1 MKLSIAGGRL
11 TRAVPSILCVLAAL
25 GGCALVG
32 CAVEAGT
39 SSPSASPADASSSDH
54 HWVVWV
60 DSERAGYLDARSTA
74 RAFDLDAGIGR
85 DVCMAESV
93 KESPVVSSRWVVWI
107 DRRDDA
113 TPFDDQIVRDLYCYE
128 LASGEERRLTRD
140 ANPIEAP
147 AIDGDLVAWA
157 DWPEASTAESG
168 GFEGPA
174 VALDLANG
182 ERREFLVPGEKA
194 FAPVVS
200 GDRIAWWSIRSDP
213 EMPET
218 SWADIRLA
226 DFSTGETRSIEVGV
240 PQPLQCQPLGL
251 VMDVPGLA
259 WQSITGPSGGAAA
272 TADIR
277 IADAERGGERTVS
290 ADEASGK
297 AFLTSPALAGRH
309 VVWYET
315 PRTGQQHGA
324 IFACDVEAGTPRRL
338 CRADLGWG
346 GLAAGDDW
354 VVWAQIRETAQGR
367 SESDIVAY
375 NLATDERR
383 VVCAAEGDQ
392 RSPLITGEWVV
403 WEDARDSTASGD
415 DRTWDVYAFNLETG
429 QELAVCTD
437 PGNHGWL
444 SVSR

>member
-1 MKLSIAGGRL
+1 MKLSIGGGRL
-11 TRAVPSILCVLAAL
+11 TRAVPSILCVLVAL
-25 GGCALVG
+25 AGCALVG

-39 SSPSASPADASSSDH
+39 SSPAASPTAASSDGH

-60 DSERAGYLDARSTA
+60 DSERSGTLDPRSTV

-113 TPFDDQIVRDLYCYE
+113 TPFDDQGVRDLYCYE

-147 AIDGDLVAWA
+147 AIDGDIVVWA
-157 DWPEASTAESG
+157 DRPESSTAESG

-182 ERREFLVPGEKA
+182 ERREFLVPGARA

-200 GDRIAWWSIRSDP
+200 DGWVAWWSIEIDP
-213 EMPET
+213 SIEEI

-226 DFSTGETRSIEVGV
+226 DFSSGETRSIAVGV
-240 PQPLQCQPLGL
+240 PQPLQYQPLGL
-251 VMDVPGLA
+251 VMDVPWLA

-277 IADAERGGERTVS
+277 IADAEGGGERTVS
-290 ADEASGK
+290 GETSEGS
-297 AFLTSPALAGRH
+297 FLMYPAISGRH

-315 PRTGQQHGA
+315 PRTGQQRGA
-324 IFACDVEAGTPRRL
+324 IFARDVDAGTPRRL
-338 CRADLGWG
+338 CRADPAWG
-346 GLAAGDDW
+346 GLAAGGDW
-354 VVWAQIRETAQGR
+354 VVWAQIGETAQGR
-367 SESDIVAY
+367 TESDIVAY

-392 RSPLITGEWVV
+392 RSPLITGDWVV
-403 WEDARDSTASGD
+403 WEDARASTAGGD

>member
-1 MKLSIAGGRL
+1 MKRSIAGGRL
-11 TRAVPSILCVLAAL
+11 TRAVPSILCVLVAL

-39 SSPSASPADASSSDH
+39 SSPSASPTAASSDGH

-60 DSERAGYLDARSTA
+60 DSERWGTLDPRSTV

-107 DRRDDA
+107 DWRDDA
-113 TPFDDQIVRDLYCYE
+113 TPFDDQVVRDLYCYE
-128 LASGEERRLTRD
+128 LASGEERRLTRG

-157 DWPEASTAESG
+157 DRPESSTAESG

-174 VALDLANG
+174 VALDLAKG
-182 ERREFLVPGEKA
+182 ERREFLVPGARA

-200 GDRIAWWSIRSDP
+200 DGWVAWWSIEIDP
-213 EMPET
+213 SIEEI

-226 DFSTGETRSIEVGV
+226 EFSSGEIRSIEVNV
-240 PQPLQCQPLGL
+240 PQPLQYQPLGL
-251 VMDVPGLA
+251 VMDVPWLV
-259 WQSITGPSGGAAA
+259 WQSVTGPSGGAAA

-277 IADAERGGERTVS
+277 IADAEGGGERTVS
-290 ADEASGK
+290 GETSEGS
-297 AFLTSPALAGRH
+297 FLTSPAVAGRH
-309 VVWYET
+309 VVWYEM
-315 PRTGQQHGA
+315 PRVDGQHGA

-346 GLAAGDDW
+346 GLAAGGDW
-354 VVWAQIRETAQGR
+354 VVWAQIGETAPGG

-392 RSPLITGEWVV
+392 RSPLITGKWVV
-403 WEDARDSTASGD
+403 WEDARDSTAGGD

>member
-1 MKLSIAGGRL
+1 MKLSIRGGRL
-11 TRAVPSILCVLAAL
+11 TRAVPSILCVLVAL
-25 GGCALVG
+25 AGCALVG
-32 CAVEAGT
+32 CAVGAGT
-39 SSPSASPADASSSDH
+39 SSPAASPTAASSDGH

-60 DSERAGYLDARSTA
+60 DSERSGTLDPRSTV

-85 DVCMAESV
+85 DVCRAESV

-107 DRRDDA
+107 DWRDDA
-113 TPFDDQIVRDLYCYE
+113 TPFDDQGVRDLYCYE

-147 AIDGDLVAWA
+147 AIDGDIVVWA
-157 DWPEASTAESG
+157 DRPESSTAESG

-182 ERREFLVPGEKA
+182 ERREFLVPGARA

-200 GDRIAWWSIRSDP
+200 DGWVAWWSIETDP
-213 EMPET
+213 SIEEI

-226 DFSTGETRSIEVGV
+226 EFSSGEIRSIEVNV
-240 PQPLQCQPLGL
+240 MQPLQYQPLGL
-251 VMDVPGLA
+251 VMDAPWLA
-259 WQSITGPSGGAAA
+259 WQSITGPSE
-272 TADIR
+272 ADIR
-277 IADAERGGERTVS
+277 IADAEGGGERTVS

-297 AFLTSPALAGRH
+297 AFLTSPAIAGRH

-338 CRADLGWG
+338 CRADLAWD
-346 GLAAGDDW
+346 GLAAGGDW
-354 VVWAQIRETAQGR
+354 VVWAEIGETAQGR

-403 WEDARDSTASGD
+403 WEDARDSTAGGD